1 MFTSICVE
9 KNQDEKKCVLFLMVD
24 ISVRAIQDKYEDSEK
39 QVFSLGWNFLE
50 LDFFR
55 QKMKFFR

>member
-24 ISVRAIQDKYEDSEK
+24 SSVRVIRDK
-39 QVFSLGWNFLE
+39 
-50 LDFFR
+50 
-55 QKMKFFR
+55 